1 MKKQSNKGLD
11 FVIDKITNSIEN
23 MKNNDK
29 ELDVDFI
36 GGQKPM
42 TKEEE
47 LAISE
52 FIRVAKEKKRRLSLQ
67 KTKLNTPRK
76 NKQPA

>member
-1 MKKQSNKGLD
+1 
-11 FVIDKITNSIEN
+11 

-42 TKEEE
+42 TKKEE

-52 FIRVAKEKKRRLSLQ
+52 FIRVAKEKKDE
-67 KTKLNTPRK
+67 
-76 NKQPA
+76 